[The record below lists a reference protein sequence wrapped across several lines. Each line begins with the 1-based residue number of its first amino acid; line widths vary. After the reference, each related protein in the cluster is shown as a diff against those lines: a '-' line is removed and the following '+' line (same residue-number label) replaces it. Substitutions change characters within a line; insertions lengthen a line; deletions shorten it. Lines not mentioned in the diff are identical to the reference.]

1 MVSRYTSRLLLQ
13 RLMRLWEGSSMEWI
27 DNDQDDLSD
36 DMIELMETLIRA
48 RAGKIKFD
56 IYDCA
61 AVLMEWD
68 RLNGQEN
75 KRDQ

>member
-1 MVSRYTSRLLLQ
+1 
-13 RLMRLWEGSSMEWI
+13 MEWI

>member
-1 MVSRYTSRLLLQ
+1 MY
-13 RLMRLWEGSSMEWI
+13 WN

-36 DMIELMETLIRA
+36 EMIQLMETLIRA

-61 AVLMEWD
+61 AVLTEWD
-68 RLNGQEN
+68 RLSKQEN
-75 KRDQ
+75 KKDL